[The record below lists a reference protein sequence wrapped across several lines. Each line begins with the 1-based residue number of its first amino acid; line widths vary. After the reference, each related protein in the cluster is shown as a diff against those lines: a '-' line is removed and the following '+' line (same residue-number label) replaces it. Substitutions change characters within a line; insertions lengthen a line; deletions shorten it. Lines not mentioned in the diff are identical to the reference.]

1 MNKLLILISIGL
13 LVSCTSKYEVSLPK
27 TDLEI
32 HISDRSQESV
42 TRKKC
47 MIQYNSEQYQN
58 IKNWFAENQYGWES
72 RPATYFTKKSI
83 GDGKGFNVGIS
94 GGRVVIGNHMTRP
107 SDKKIESLISCL

>member
-32 HISDRSQESV
+32 HISDRSKVSV

-47 MIQYNSEQYQN
+47 VIQYDSEQYQN
-58 IKNWFAENQYGWES
+58 IRNWFAENQQGWES
-72 RPATYFTKKSI
+72 RPATYFPEKSI
-83 GDGKGFNVGIS
+83 VDGKGFNVSIS
-94 GGRVVIGNHMTRP
+94 GGRVVIGNHIIRP